1 MKTTPPFPSGFPGRW
16 VGFFFLALI
25 PLTVLVPYGA
35 EPVWLAQDLTLRWA
49 SAAVFLFCLSQAPAK
64 PSFPA
69 VLRLDS
75 ANLVFLLLA
84 GWVLLSAENS
94 REPFGSFYAVKSF
107 LAILLWWFSLRS
119 AWSRWP
125 GIFPWF
131 ERAFLGTALAAGAWI
146 VLTTGGHALA
156 IPFFLDRTIPRQG
169 TFPNQN
175 IAAGFLGMALLWGT
189 HQKLNQKPVS
199 WAALAFLLLAWG
211 MTQSRG
217 SFVAMLFVAV
227 LYLVIHMKAVEERIA
242 RWRTSQWLL
251 FGAAALYLAA
261 SVSLMINRVLN
272 AETVDP
278 RSYFRIDVW
287 ISSLKMILA
296 QPLFG
301 FGPGTFGDVY
311 PYYRPA
317 AFWNISNP
325 FAHNEFLQVAAE
337 CGIPALLLVLLLLWI
352 FIREFLPDAWKTR
365 GFKSVEASS
374 AYRELAFYLVL
385 LEASHNLVDFTF
397 HEWSHRLVLM
407 GFVTFALGGKPVQEG
422 MEAEFRL
429 SRPVLLAG
437 IFLALAT
444 LVWVQGWGA
453 YRDYRSRFRLYQGI
467 LLERRGDLDGAE
479 KLARESLRSRSDSME
494 GWNLLGLVE
503 TARAEALPPG
513 SSARE
518 SRFKSADEDFQK
530 ALQSSPYALAP
541 RQYRIENL
549 VERGRLAQALDLE
562 NQLLRDGP
570 QVPDN
575 DMEAGDILIRM
586 GKAKEA
592 LGPAQDL
599 IGRYPYYLP
608 GYFLKAKVLELLGR
622 PKEALRVF
630 EDARDMLRNIG
641 LSDPSGRVEP
651 NIERLKG
658 FR

>member
-1 MKTTPPFPSGFPGRW
+1 
-16 VGFFFLALI
+16 
-25 PLTVLVPYGA
+25 
-35 EPVWLAQDLTLRWA
+35 
-49 SAAVFLFCLSQAPAK
+49 
-64 PSFPA
+64 
-69 VLRLDS
+69 
-75 ANLVFLLLA
+75 
-84 GWVLLSAENS
+84 
-94 REPFGSFYAVKSF
+94 
-107 LAILLWWFSLRS
+107 
-119 AWSRWP
+119 
-125 GIFPWF
+125 
-131 ERAFLGTALAAGAWI
+131 
-146 VLTTGGHALA
+146 
-156 IPFFLDRTIPRQG
+156 
-169 TFPNQN
+169 
-175 IAAGFLGMALLWGT
+175 
-189 HQKLNQKPVS
+189 
-199 WAALAFLLLAWG
+199 

-217 SFVAMLFVAV
+217 SFVAMLIVAV
-227 LYLVIHMKAVEERIA
+227 LYLVLHMKAVEERISS
-242 RWRTSQWLL
+242 WRTSQWLL

-352 FIREFLPDAWKTR
+352 FIREFIPALGKTR
-365 GFKSVEASS
+365 GFKAAETSLG
-374 AYRELAFYLVL
+374 YRELAFYLIL

-407 GFVTFALGGKPVQEG
+407 GFVTFALQGRPVREG
-422 MEAEFRL
+422 MEAEFRF
-429 SRPVLLAG
+429 SRSALLAAA
-437 IFLALAT
+437 FLAVAA
-444 LVWVQGWGA
+444 LVWIQGWGA

-467 LLERRGDLDGAE
+467 LLERRGDLDGSE
-479 KLARESLRSRSDSME
+479 KLARQSLRSRSNSME

-503 TARAEALPPG
+503 TARAEALPQG
-513 SSARE
+513 SARE
-518 SRFKSADEDFQK
+518 NRFRSADEDFQK
-530 ALQSSPYALAP
+530 ALQCSPYALAP

-562 NQLLRDGP
+562 NQLLQDGP
-570 QVPDN
+570 QVPGN
-575 DMEAGDILIRM
+575 DMETGDILIRM
-586 GKAKEA
+586 GKIKEA

-630 EDARDMLRNIG
+630 EDARDMLKNLG

-658 FR
+658 AH